1 MIFGNI
7 HDASRYAHIEPLGK
21 VFALLKDYS
30 LADFQGEKR
39 VVDGERLFL
48 LHAAYDTEADEQ
60 GLMEAHRKYVD
71 VMLLLEGEEAIYVKP
86 VSELAEITKEYD
98 PACDALLA
106 KVDLD
111 AAKIVLTPGRFVVFF
126 PEDAH
131 CPACCVTEPRCVK
144 KVIAKVLL

>member
-7 HDASRYAHIEPLGK
+7 QDAGRYAHIEPLGK
-21 VFALLKDYS
+21 VLQVLKTYS
-30 LADFQGEKR
+30 LADFRGEKR
-39 VVDGERLFL
+39 VIDGERLFL
-48 LHAAYDTEADEQ
+48 LHAAYETEPVEQ
-60 GLMEAHRKYVD
+60 GQMEAHRRYTD
-71 VMLLLEGEEAIYVKP
+71 VMLMLEGEEAIYVKP
-86 VSELAEITKEYD
+86 TPELAEIKQEYD

-106 KVDLD
+106 KVDAD

-131 CPACCVTEPRCVK
+131 CPACCVTEPRQVK